1 MSHKGTFWPKKYKAQ
16 SLKPKSTPLH
26 PILSHS
32 ILSISPNLETLIH
45 LSSSNLHFRSISSNP
60 SEISS
65 FRIKFGRAPRFTQL
79 HPASTKQEQEADDLP
94 EKWLK
99 KSMIADSSVGVNFLR
114 LHSLPSDGYWYWLG
128 VGVLLAYGFLF
139 NVILTWALAY
149 LNPIR
154 KAQAIVPLDATQQSA
169 TGREVQKS
177 DLYSV
182 VSVKDGASK
191 RGMILPFEPMT
202 MTFHNVNYFV
212 DMPKEKKIW
221 KMSRFQWLKVSIA
234 DRM

>member
-1 MSHKGTFWPKKYKAQ
+1 MA
-16 SLKPKSTPLH
+16 
-26 PILSHS
+26 
-32 ILSISPNLETLIH
+32 
-45 LSSSNLHFRSISSNP
+45 
-60 SEISS
+60 
-65 FRIKFGRAPRFTQL
+65 
-79 HPASTKQEQEADDLP
+79 EA
-94 EKWLK
+94 
-99 KSMIADSSVGVNFLR
+99 
-114 LHSLPSDGYWYWLG
+114 
-128 VGVLLAYGFLF
+128 
-139 NVILTWALAY
+139 
-149 LNPIR
+149 IR